1 MTIAQK
7 TALALKHSKGEFGS
21 LASLEMSVMI
31 LPDAPKSNPPEVNPD
46 YSNGPTTNRN
56 LIGPTQGASMPEN
69 DTLSTP
75 QSPYTATRALI
86 HDLTLPTFPNFD
98 IPPSPPGSPLHGM
111 DAKFNHFLLLKKQ
124 GVHFNEKLAHSSAL
138 KNPSLLQKLMDFAGV
153 EDGDQYATTLPKDV
167 WDPLVFPAWAFKE
180 ELAKRQQEFL
190 KKREEAK
197 ARQQRES
204 IEFVSPAGLV
214 KGVGGSASESGSKG
228 FRVSAV
234 ERVMAGLDRDR
245 MRSPAAGNGGNLPER
260 KHEGLQH
267 RPNPRKRSRSR

>member
-1 MTIAQK
+1 MCVMT
-7 TALALKHSKGEFGS
+7 
-21 LASLEMSVMI
+21 
-31 LPDAPKSNPPEVNPD
+31 LPDAPASDPPEVNPD
-46 YSNGPTTNRN
+46 YSDGPSPNGN

-69 DTLSTP
+69 DALSTP

-86 HDLTLPTFPNFD
+86 HDLTLPTSPNFD
-98 IPPSPPGSPLHGM
+98 IPPSPPGSPPPGM

-153 EDGDQYATTLPKDV
+153 EEGDQYATTLPKNV
-167 WDPLVFPAWAFKE
+167 WDPFVFPARAFKE
-180 ELAKRQQEFL
+180 ELAKSQQEIL

-204 IEFVSPAGLV
+204 IEFVSPAASV

-228 FRVSAV
+228 FRVSAA

-245 MRSPAAGNGGNLPER
+245 TRSPAAGNGGNLLER